1 MALFIYQIGHV
12 EKPWQYI
19 MLVKT
24 GRNSIFTHWQ
34 NINGTTL
41 LGSILVKSKLEM
53 HLPFDTAISHAYV
66 HIFIHICMLIIFIQ
80 LYSDIFIQTFS
91 AVWLSVAI
99 DWIQNSLT
107 YNRIQDFCVA
117 LENEGQSTQ
126 LARWRTPCRI

>member
-66 HIFIHICMLIIFIQ
+66 HIFIHICMLIYIHTFIQ
-80 LYSDIFIQTFS
+80 WHIYTNILCCMTFS
-91 AVWLSVAI
+91 SHRLDTEQSNIQQNPWFLCSPGKWGAI
-99 DWIQNSLT
+99 NPIGQM
-107 YNRIQDFCVA
+107 
-117 LENEGQSTQ
+117 ENTM
-126 LARWRTPCRI
+126 